1 MKEDLREVLPPWSLD
16 RRGDGRRGIA
26 TTSETV
32 GVLYAFGCTGPLG
45 EPLPLAPDVEPMRR
59 APLRA
64 ATDRISPLAMI
75 RRILAAMR
83 LRRERVR
90 SRQQLKELDS
100 HLLKDIGLGREA
112 VDYTTPRPEPYWD

>member
-1 MKEDLREVLPPWSLD
+1 M
-16 RRGDGRRGIA
+16 
-26 TTSETV
+26 V

-45 EPLPLAPDVEPMRR
+45 EPLEMVHDAPPRR
-59 APLRA
+59 VPDRA
-64 ATDRISPLAMI
+64 TTDRITPLAMI
-75 RRILAAMR
+75 RRILGVMR

-112 VDYTTPRPEPYWD
+112 IDYTSPRLEPYWD